1 MLISNLNLEGIESK
15 LVKDLGDDYTDDEM
29 NEVKLPDMF
38 SENLINDFN
47 KRNITHEN
55 INEIITLLDFLNVEQ
70 TVCRKFVLDNLQKS
84 EKIYFINVYHLRNY
98 NFPKFLLEGFDI
110 SNNNHLREIIKHDNL
125 SWLKYAYTRYGK
137 ESLRLHGQDYKLID
151 YTCLCCSLNCLKF
164 LISIGFKI
172 NEYTL
177 EHAIRSKKLECVRF
191 LIEDEQ
197 CSSLVEYKYIN
208 LFNMLL
214 FSSEFG
220 TSEILDYI
228 INKFEIRNE
237 NEDALYYSNCIFTDS
252 TVREDNVDTLKYL
265 YNNNFEIRK
274 EILMLIFEWDSIDCL
289 KYLVDNVFDLESDEI
304 ITKFGVD
311 LWEFQYKNVQS
322 TFFGKKYDCLVYLV
336 EKFKI
341 NISENILCIL
351 VDLNKF
357 ELIKSILYK
366 QANNGSVIHYAKAEY
381 RCITQNNLKILDILI
396 KYRNKNF

>member
-1 MLISNLNLEGIESK
+1 LNYTENEFLNKYFIEINLNQINFDKIMLISNLNLEGIESK

-110 SNNNHLREIIKHDNL
+110 SNNNHLREIIKDDNL
-125 SWLKYAYTRYGK
+125 SWLKYAYNRYGK

-151 YTCLCCSLNCLKF
+151 YTCLCSSLNCLKF

-177 EHAIRSKKLECVRF
+177 EHAIRSKKLKCIEF
-191 LIEDEQ
+191 LLEDEQ
-197 CSSLVEYKYIN
+197 CESLIEYKYIN

-289 KYLVDNVFDLESDEI
+289 KYLVDNVFDLES
-304 ITKFGVD
+304 
-311 LWEFQYKNVQS
+311 
-322 TFFGKKYDCLVYLV
+322 
-336 EKFKI
+336 
-341 NISENILCIL
+341 NILAVVRAFFVGASL
-351 VDLNKF
+351 L
-357 ELIKSILYK
+357 
-366 QANNGSVIHYAKAEY
+366 AH
-381 RCITQNNLKILDILI
+381 
-396 KYRNKNF
+396 